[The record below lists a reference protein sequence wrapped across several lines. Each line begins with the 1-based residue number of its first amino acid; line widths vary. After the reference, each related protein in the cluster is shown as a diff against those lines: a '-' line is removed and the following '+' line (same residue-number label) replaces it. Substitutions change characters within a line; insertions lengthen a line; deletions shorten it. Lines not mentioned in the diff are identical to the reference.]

1 MISPLRN
8 GSSILPQRCSSELFD
23 YGKKEAYRP
32 IKTLNDLDSIIDIVA
47 NTEPVTPDDV
57 LEHTNSDD
65 INYLEVK
72 RKLRATSPVGHPI
85 ISNCDYRL
93 NRRNTT
99 PSLRATDHRSN
110 ASPVFLTEMFN

>member
-1 MISPLRN
+1 MALRFCH
-8 GSSILPQRCSSELFD
+8 SVVLVSWLITRE
-23 YGKKEAYRP
+23 KEAYRP
-32 IKTLNDLDSIIDIVA
+32 TKTLNDLDSIIDIVA

-110 ASPVFLTEMFN
+110 ASPGFLTEMFN